1 MGESFLCLMFF
12 ATQASKKREGKWSYK
27 AKKRSY
33 KVKKTCKGRNDE
45 KDAEGRGGGEKLS
58 EDSTVRKLTIRKV
71 NEDSTFI
78 VDSKGEPFFFMQPIW
93 CTVEDDDGTNG
104 RSSHYNLQVK
114 EGKEDPLRLLLF
126 LGPQFAAGVGAHC
139 AYVGLITAT
148 ANAFMSPAILLAIGD
163 RIHRVKPEVMAT
175 PPGWTPFPTSLAY
188 RRHEALQVLHDM
200 FELRGSGV
208 PAWVFPLRVG
218 DVVVMRSCP
227 ELELEP
233 ELLSLLG
240 WLCGKPVLPLGHFPP
255 AAMNHDAAGSF
266 TDGND
271 VFRWLGNREV
281 G

>member
-1 MGESFLCLMFF
+1 
-12 ATQASKKREGKWSYK
+12 
-27 AKKRSY
+27 
-33 KVKKTCKGRNDE
+33 
-45 KDAEGRGGGEKLS
+45 
-58 EDSTVRKLTIRKV
+58 
-71 NEDSTFI
+71 
-78 VDSKGEPFFFMQPIW
+78 
-93 CTVEDDDGTNG
+93 
-104 RSSHYNLQVK
+104 
-114 EGKEDPLRLLLF
+114 
-126 LGPQFAAGVGAHC
+126 
-139 AYVGLITAT
+139 
-148 ANAFMSPAILLAIGD
+148 MSPAILLAIGD